1 MKIFAFLH
9 SARTSRA
16 TEVRTSTA
24 GSKRL
29 VRRRLAGIVGLSTVL
44 LAPSV
49 IISSAESASA
59 CHGPC
64 RSGAVYYTP
73 ARRCFRNCAPPVV
86 VRPVRCCAPPVVVRP
101 VVAPP
106 IAIAPPIAPI
116 YPPPVFPPIG
126 DVGPGE
132 VINLRYI
139 VAIPSN
145 DPQKLA
151 LARSIAPGAFITQSR
166 LGNYI
171 NAGAFDD
178 RDPAQTQADILR
190 AYGLDAQVRY
200 REF

>member
-29 VRRRLAGIVGLSTVL
+29 VRRRLAGVVGLSTFL
-44 LAPSV
+44 LAPSL
-49 IISSAESASA
+49 ILSSADSASA
-59 CHGPC
+59 CHRPC
-64 RSGAVYYTP
+64 RSGAVYYNP
-73 ARRCFRNCAPPVV
+73 VRRCVRNCAPPVV
-86 VRPVRCCAPPVVVRP
+86 VRPRP
-101 VVAPP
+101 VPP
-106 IAIAPPIAPI
+106 IVVER
-116 YPPPVFPPIG
+116 PVFPPPPVYPPFFPPDNG
-126 DVGPGE
+126 FVPGE

-139 VAIPSN
+139 VAIPSD